1 MIVNSQKINKLCENL
16 KWCKTMFS
24 MQATYETQQSAI
36 TQIFWETKQ
45 ILADN
50 LLGRCCHFTPKYMVL
65 FHKSTGET
73 PPWKMNM
80 HFSHAVVLSKQKRE
94 KCYLKKSSDINL
106 AIIFDTILWNK
117 WLKIGYIN
125 SFKIMC
131 FPCCLL
137 PI

>member
-1 MIVNSQKINKLCENL
+1 
-16 KWCKTMFS
+16 MFS

-80 HFSHAVVLSKQKRE
+80 HFSHAVVLSKQKTWKVLPEEIFRY
-94 KCYLKKSSDINL
+94 KSCDYFWHDTLKYMKIN
-106 AIIFDTILWNK
+106 D
-117 WLKIGYIN
+117 
-125 SFKIMC
+125 
-131 FPCCLL
+131 
-137 PI
+137 